1 MTTFNDKLKSICN
14 YSEKDNSMGPIA
26 RFMYMD
32 MAVKGDDA
40 KREMQ
45 RKKRDLTIDTILGEA
60 DEDAEDAEDYAS
72 DIYSES
78 IVCPRIMSISMTPS
92 AFFSD
97 KHLYAQV
104 VGFLEKN
111 TQKKHRYP
119 TCLDFSPIAYSE
131 PESVNCVAVVACI
144 KEINFRHIVS
154 KIAHASNFI
163 ATDGRIGQATS
174 VIVGRNCWHWFENEN
189 VGNLLIVLDD
199 CINPDKI
206 IVARGGSIDSSGII
220 CVKNNADNTYYLKET
235 HGWEKQYAWFMVK

>member
-1 MTTFNDKLKSICN
+1 MTTFKDKLKSICN
-14 YSEKDNSMGPIA
+14 YSEKENGMGPIA

-32 MAVKGDDA
+32 MSVKGDEA

-45 RKKRDLTIDTILGEA
+45 RKKRDLTIDNILGEVN
-60 DEDAEDAEDYAS
+60 EDVEDYVS
-72 DIYSES
+72 NTYSESES

-92 AFFSD
+92 AFVSD

-104 VGFLEKN
+104 VEFLEKK
-111 TQKKHRYP
+111 TQN
-119 TCLDFSPIAYSE
+119 AYSE
-131 PESVNCVAVVACI
+131 LEES
-144 KEINFRHIVS
+144 KKINFRHIAF

-163 ATDGRIGQATS
+163 ETNGRIGKATA

-199 CINPDKI
+199 YINPDKI
-206 IVARGGSIDSSGII
+206 IVARGGSIDNSGII

-235 HGWEKQYAWFMVK
+235 HGWEKQYAWFFVK

>member
-26 RFMYMD
+26 RFLYMD

-60 DEDAEDAEDYAS
+60 NEDAEDYAS

-78 IVCPRIMSISMTPS
+78 IVCPRIMNISMTPS

-97 KHLYAQV
+97 KHLYDQV

-111 TQKKHRYP
+111 TQQKHRHP
-119 TCLDFSPIAYSE
+119 ISLDFSPIAYSE
-131 PESVNCVAVVACI
+131 PES
-144 KEINFRHIVS
+144 KKINFRHIVS

-189 VGNLLIVLDD
+189 VGNLLVVLDD
-199 CINPDKI
+199 CISPDKI

-220 CVKNNADNTYYLKET
+220 CVKNTADGTYYLKET
-235 HGWEKQYAWFMVK
+235 PSWEKQYAWFMVK

>member
-32 MAVKGDDA
+32 MAVEGEEV

-45 RKKRDLTIDTILGEA
+45 RKKRSLTIDTILGETN
-60 DEDAEDAEDYAS
+60 EDAEDYADTYS
-72 DIYSES
+72 ESES

-119 TCLDFSPIAYSE
+119 TSLDFSPIAYSE
-131 PESVNCVAVVACI
+131 PES

-189 VGNLLIVLDD
+189 VGNLLVVLDD

>member
-14 YSEKDNSMGPIA
+14 YSEKNNSMGAIA

-32 MAVKGDDA
+32 MAVEGEEA

-45 RKKRDLTIDTILGEA
+45 RKKRSLTIDTILGEA
-60 DEDAEDAEDYAS
+60 NEDAEDYAS
-72 DIYSES
+72 DTYSESES

-111 TQKKHRYP
+111 TQQKHRHP
-119 TCLDFSPIAYSE
+119 ISLDFSLIAYSE
-131 PESVNCVAVVACI
+131 PES
-144 KEINFRHIVS
+144 KKINFRHIVS

-189 VGNLLIVLDD
+189 VGNLLVVLDD
-199 CINPDKI
+199 YINPDKI

-235 HGWEKQYAWFMVK
+235 HGWEKQYAWFTVK